1 MMTTINIKSA
11 SKKIKLNGLKA
22 RELGMI
28 VKRFNSVR
36 ERAAEDKRVGD
47 ALNGF
52 IFLLKQE
59 KLEPMAV
66 MMFLPQI
73 LDVLWEELR
82 ELYMGLFSLTEEEF
96 DNLELDEIVELFVGF
111 VSTVDINKIT
121 NLLGK
126 YTIQPSK

>member
-1 MMTTINIKSA
+1 MTTINIKSA
-11 SKKIKLNGLKA
+11 GKKIKLNGLKA
-22 RELGMI
+22 RELGLI

-36 ERAAEDKRVGD
+36 ERAESDKKVGD

-52 IFLLKQE
+52 IFLLKRE
-59 KLEPMAV
+59 KLEPMSI
-66 MMFLPQI
+66 MMFLPQV
-73 LDVLWEELR
+73 LDVLWDELKA
-82 ELYMGLFSLTEEEF
+82 LYMDLFSLTEEEF
-96 DNLELDEIVELFVGF
+96 DNLELEEIVELFIGF

>member
-1 MMTTINIKSA
+1 MTTINIKSA
-11 SKKIKLNGLKA
+11 GKKIKLNGLKA

-36 ERAAEDKRVGD
+36 ERAEADKKVGD

-52 IFLLKQE
+52 IFLLKRE

-66 MMFLPQI
+66 MMFLPQV
-73 LDVLWEELR
+73 LDVLWDELKA
-82 ELYMGLFSLTEEEF
+82 LYMDLFSLTEEEF
-96 DNLELDEIVELFVGF
+96 DNLELEEIVELFIGF
-111 VSTVDINKIT
+111 VSTVDLNKIT